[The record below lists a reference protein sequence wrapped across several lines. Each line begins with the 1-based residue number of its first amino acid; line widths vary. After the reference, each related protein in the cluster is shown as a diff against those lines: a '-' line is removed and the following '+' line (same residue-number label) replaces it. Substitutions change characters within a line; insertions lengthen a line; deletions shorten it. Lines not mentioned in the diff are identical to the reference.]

1 MQTHSPW
8 HSPSGLSPFCR
19 SSSRLMW
26 NESVYSPVSVDT
38 LRSFTFFLAGL
49 LGVHTALESPST
61 TAAPSLT
68 RVRVQLNFV
77 FPDFTEVLT
86 VSDMARTLCRA
97 ERKMQ
102 REAVEHKPILSLLP
116 M

>member
-1 MQTHSPW
+1 M
-8 HSPSGLSPFCR
+8 
-19 SSSRLMW
+19 
-26 NESVYSPVSVDT
+26 
-38 LRSFTFFLAGL
+38 
-49 LGVHTALESPST
+49 HTALESPST

-102 REAVEHKPILSLLP
+102 REAVEHKPILSQLLEGTEFQLLIKVLIVESETF
-116 M
+116 